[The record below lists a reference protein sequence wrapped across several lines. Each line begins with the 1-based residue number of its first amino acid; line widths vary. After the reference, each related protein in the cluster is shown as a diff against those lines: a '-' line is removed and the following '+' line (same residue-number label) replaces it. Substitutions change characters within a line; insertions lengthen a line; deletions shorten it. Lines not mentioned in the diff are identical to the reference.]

1 MKTQLKQVEE
11 FHNAFGQVN
20 GTEPQLLKEDAF
32 ELRHRLMEEEND
44 EYLEACWNGDLVQV
58 ADALGDEL
66 YILLGTMLKHGL
78 QDKIEEAKEWMN
90 GKAELLPVED
100 NNYIADFVNWNAKS
114 IYFYDT
120 VGNIVEFIARF
131 DLQNDTAEKF
141 NSSHVISVSEMGIV
155 TNDVTAF
162 ADKLKNEYKVFD
174 FVKSVNSDSFSAM
187 GNDNGLFIIAIE
199 NRNWYPT
206 KVPSQ
211 KSPFEIKFINDNGE
225 TFIITDKTM

>member
-1 MKTQLKQVEE
+1 MQIKKITLYTDNISAVKDFYGNVLNFALKSESDNIVEFQTQETVLR
-11 FHNAFGQVN
+11 F
-20 GTEPQLLKEDAF
+20 KEDKNLNPHYHFAF
-32 ELRHRLMEEEND
+32 NIPS
-44 EYLEACWNGDLVQV
+44 N
-58 ADALGDEL
+58 
-66 YILLGTMLKHGL
+66 
-78 QDKIEEAKEWMN
+78 KIEEAKEWMN

-114 IYFYDT
+114 IYFYDS

-131 DLQNDTAEKF
+131 DLQNDVVEKF
-141 NSSHVISVSEMGIV
+141 DSSQILSVSEMGIV
-155 TNDVTAF
+155 TNDVTSF
-162 ADKLKNEYKVFD
+162 TDKLKNEYKVFD

>member
-1 MKTQLKQVEE
+1 MRITELTLFVKDISAVKDFYKNIL
-11 FHNAFGQVN
+11 GLIVN
-20 GTEPQLLKEDAF
+20 T
-32 ELRHRLMEEEND
+32 END
-44 EYLEACWNGDLVQV
+44 SSIEFQAGETKLIFREYKNLNPHYHFAFN
-58 ADALGDEL
+58 
-66 YILLGTMLKHGL
+66 IPSN
-78 QDKIEEAKEWMN
+78 KIEEAKEWMN

-100 NNYIADFVNWNAKS
+100 NNYIADFDNWNAKS

>member
-1 MKTQLKQVEE
+1 MQIKKITLYTDNISAVKDFYGNVLNFALKSESDNIVEFQTQETVLR
-11 FHNAFGQVN
+11 F
-20 GTEPQLLKEDAF
+20 KEDKNLNPHYHFAF
-32 ELRHRLMEEEND
+32 NIPS
-44 EYLEACWNGDLVQV
+44 N
-58 ADALGDEL
+58 
-66 YILLGTMLKHGL
+66 
-78 QDKIEEAKEWMN
+78 KIEEAKEWMN

>member
-1 MKTQLKQVEE
+1 MRITELTLFVKDISAVKDFYKNILGLIVNTENDSSIE
-11 FHNAFGQVN
+11 FQAGE
-20 GTEPQLLKEDAF
+20 TTLILKEDKTINPHYHFAF
-32 ELRHRLMEEEND
+32 NIPS
-44 EYLEACWNGDLVQV
+44 N
-58 ADALGDEL
+58 
-66 YILLGTMLKHGL
+66 
-78 QDKIEEAKEWMN
+78 KIEEAKEWMN
-90 GKAELLPVED
+90 GKAELLPMED
-100 NNYIADFVNWNAKS
+100 NNYIADFDNWNAKS
-114 IYFYDT
+114 IYFYDS

-131 DLQNDTAEKF
+131 DLQNDVVQKF
-141 NSSHVISVSEMGIV
+141 NSSQILCVSEMGIV
-155 TNDVTAF
+155 TNDVTSF
-162 ADKLKNEYKVFD
+162 ADKLKNKYKVFD